1 MRFICYCKEILW
13 LQQTLFALVM
23 LEHVQF
29 AHAIAV
35 LILFGQLIGNIEPLE
50 VSRTELMLKRGL
62 VLYRDN
68 EDSSDTSD
76 NDNSESSDS
85 EGESMSESEGGS
97 QSESGSQS
105 DARVGVSESEERR
118 ISLLSTLYVILVCV
132 L

>member
-1 MRFICYCKEILW
+1 
-13 LQQTLFALVM
+13 M

-62 VLYRDN
+62 VLYRGN

-85 EGESMSESEGGS
+85 ERESMNESES
-97 QSESGSQS
+97 
-105 DARVGVSESEERR
+105 AVRVMTRVGVSEGEERR
-118 ISLLSTLYVILVCV
+118 ISWLCHLRVICV